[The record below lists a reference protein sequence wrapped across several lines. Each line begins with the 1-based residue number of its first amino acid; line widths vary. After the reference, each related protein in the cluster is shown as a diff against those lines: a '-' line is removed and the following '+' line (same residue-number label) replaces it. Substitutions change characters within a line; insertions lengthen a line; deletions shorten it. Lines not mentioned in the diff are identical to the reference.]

1 MAEMDREKALR
12 KIQACLRLAGSSNAN
27 EAATALRQAQALM
40 DKYGLSEADAA
51 ASEIGSTEAPTG
63 YRGGMIPQSL
73 LVLAN
78 LVASGY
84 RCGVVIQQR
93 SRMVMR
99 DGCPGVQ
106 RETVIHFHGAGAD
119 AQVASYAFAVLRR
132 QLQRDKAAHTRR
144 ICKQANKERRGEEF
158 ALGFVIAL
166 RRMFP
171 AAELP
176 EGRQAALDAAI
187 KHAHGEVGFT
197 SGKEIKKGRASE
209 NDRYAGFEAGAR
221 AQLNQGLS
229 EGQKKLEASL

>member
-1 MAEMDREKALR
+1 MNRDHALR
-12 KIQACLRLAGSSNAN
+12 KIQACLRLAGSSNAT
-27 EAATALRQAQALM
+27 EAATALRQARALM

-51 ASEIGSTEAPTG
+51 ASEIGSTEASTG

-73 LVLAN
+73 VMLTN
-78 LVASGY
+78 LVADGY

-93 SRMVMR
+93 SRVVVR
-99 DGCPGVQ
+99 DGWPRQ
-106 RETVIHFHGAGAD
+106 LRETVIHFHGAGAD

-144 ICKQANKERRGEEF
+144 IRKQVNKERRGEEF
-158 ALGFVIAL
+158 AVGFVCAL

-171 AAELP
+171 RAELP

-187 KHAHGEVGFT
+187 KHAHGDLGTT

-209 NDRYAGFEAGAR
+209 NDRYAGFEAGSR
-221 AQLNQGLS
+221 AQLNQGLA
-229 EGQKKLEASL
+229 EGQKKLEVLA